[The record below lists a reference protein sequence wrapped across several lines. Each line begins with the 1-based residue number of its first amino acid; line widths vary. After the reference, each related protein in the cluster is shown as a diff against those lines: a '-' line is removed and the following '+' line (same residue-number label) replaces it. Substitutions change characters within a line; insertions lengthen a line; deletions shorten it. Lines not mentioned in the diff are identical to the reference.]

1 MPNVDPVILELR
13 ADVARYRNELRAT
26 TSIVDRSL
34 RDQERAVQRLEFQ
47 FQQSGSAIGNTLG
60 SLKAALGSVSAIAL
74 ARQFLE
80 YADAAKQVD
89 AQLRLATRSFGS
101 FTQAQDDARR
111 IAGDTRTSLEAT
123 SSLYGNFIRA
133 TQSLGGSQDEA
144 ARATETF
151 SKALK
156 IGGAD
161 ANAAASATLQF
172 GQALASGALR
182 GDEFNSIA
190 EASPRI
196 LQLLADAI
204 GAPRSQIRALA
215 ADGKLTSDVLFR
227 ALTDRRFTAGIDAE
241 FAQLPVTFDE
251 AMGQVRNAA
260 IITFGAFDRGGEFST
275 ALANFV
281 TGGADGFKDLGDAA
295 EDLGVDI
302 RAVFEGLSDA
312 FAPMVQGALSAFGQI
327 GSGAYSLREDIANTL
342 GVIDK
347 VGNFARDKFNQ
358 EAVRLQLIG
367 NILSPGTRLLGGASP
382 VGSRFNLEG
391 DFRASSGNA
400 QARGNARAEE
410 RRVDALFERIQG
422 RGPRPSELSDYLNRT
437 GSYARRP
444 EGGSA
449 DGGKKKRKGP
459 SADTI
464 ARRAEAENQRDL
476 RASERFDAELASLDS
491 DLLAARRA
499 MVSAAE
505 TVAAYEKQEIDR
517 ERDRQNREYQA
528 EADRVI
534 KNSLESSDDKQL
546 AQTRADRLIAANNA
560 VAAERKRAVD
570 LREEER
576 VRSERAQIAEAD
588 LGNARDIA
596 AAEDRLAETADQRR
610 ASALRLLDLEY
621 QMERARLEAIEA
633 SAQSTDAEKEIAR
646 RRLAL
651 LPQLEEADRAGVERD
666 NEGSYARYR
675 RQLPDEI
682 GEVNDRLDDV
692 KVDAM
697 RALEDQ
703 TLQTVKS
710 VLGLKG
716 ALGDVIGELIR
727 VGIQRRL
734 MGPAADFLFGA
745 ADGSTG
751 GLLGGALG
759 IFGRA
764 SGGYVAPGQVVR
776 VNEQGGRQR
785 EYFQAGAS
793 GANVIP
799 TGRANTM
806 AQGRSGTTIVHAPQF
821 NLKGAV
827 VTRELYRDMQRI
839 SQQSA
844 AQAGSVAYRQAVADT
859 PGTLSEFQT
868 LKG

>member
-1 MPNVDPVILELR
+1 VPEVDPVILQLR
-13 ADVARYRNELRAT
+13 ADVSRYRNELRAT
-26 TSIVDRSL
+26 TTLVDRSL

-47 FQQSGSAIGNTLG
+47 FQRSGNAIGNTLG

-101 FTQAQDDARR
+101 FAQAQDDARR

-204 GAPRSQIRALA
+204 GAPRSQVRALA

-275 ALANFV
+275 ALANFITDG
-281 TGGADGFKDLGDAA
+281 TGGFADLEDAA
-295 EDLGVDI
+295 ERLGIQI
-302 RAVFEGLSDA
+302 RSEFAGLSDA
-312 FAPMVQGALSAFGQI
+312 FGPMLDGALSAFSQI
-327 GSGAYSLREDIANTL
+327 NASAAESSAYIRTFLTTLDQVANFGRDAFNAAALTAQQT
-342 GVIDK
+342 V
-347 VGNFARDKFNQ
+347 NFLA
-358 EAVRLQLIG
+358 
-367 NILSPGTRLLGGASP
+367 PGTRSLGRATP
-382 VGSRFNLEG
+382 VGGRSNLAG
-391 DFRASSGNA
+391 RYTQGQDAF
-400 QARGNARAEE
+400 ARA
-410 RRVDALFERIQG
+410 
-422 RGPRPSELSDYLNRT
+422 
-437 GSYARRP
+437 
-444 EGGSA
+444 GSA
-449 DGGKKKRKGP
+449 RSRIRAAAERLEKAGYVVPLNPDGTVDQANIRRRQAAVAEPRAAETGKGKKKKGP
-459 SADTI
+459 SAETL
-464 ARRAEAENQRDL
+464 ARRAEAQQQRELRNDEAYENEKAAL
-476 RASERFDAELASLDS
+476 NH
-491 DLLAARRA
+491 DLLQARQAMATAADTLAQFELQEIEAAR
-499 MVSAAE
+499 V
-505 TVAAYEKQEIDR
+505 
-517 ERDRQNREYQA
+517 RQNASYQA
-528 EADRVI
+528 DV
-534 KNSLESSDDKQL
+534 
-546 AQTRADRLIAANNA
+546 AQKKLTQARADELVALNDA
-560 VAAERKRAVD
+560 VAAERSRAVR

-588 LGNARDIA
+588 LVNARDIA
-596 AAEDRLAETADQRR
+596 LGEDQLADTTAARR
-610 ASALRLLDLEY
+610 ASAMRLLDLEY

-633 SAQSTDAEKEIAR
+633 STQSTDAEKEIAR

-651 LPQLEEADRAGVERD
+651 LPQLEASDRAGVERD

-675 RQLPDEI
+675 RQLPDTI
-682 GEVNDRLDDV
+682 DEVNDRLDDV
-692 KVDAM
+692 KVDTM
-697 RALEDQ
+697 RALEDEIVN
-703 TLQTVKS
+703 TTKS
-710 VLGLKG
+710 ALGLQG
-716 ALGDVIGELIR
+716 ALGDVVGELVRIG
-727 VGIQRRL
+727 VQRKL
-734 MGPAADFLFGA
+734 MGPAADFLFGK
-745 ADGSTG
+745 ADGSTSG
-751 GLLGGALG
+751 SIGSLLGSV
-759 IFGRA
+759 FGRA

-785 EYFQAGAS
+785 EFFQAGTA
-793 GANVIP
+793 GANVISAGSAGALARG
-799 TGRANTM
+799 TRGGATVMQTVVVDARGAVMNDQFARLILARAGQQ
-806 AQGRSGTTIVHAPQF
+806 AQQVVALNNRATRAALPGEQVRFDQLGTT
-821 NLKGAV
+821 G
-827 VTRELYRDMQRI
+827 
-839 SQQSA
+839 
-844 AQAGSVAYRQAVADT
+844 
-859 PGTLSEFQT
+859 
-868 LKG
+868 